1 MRYRRKPV
9 VVDAVMVSE
18 VPYSTYVLTMN
29 AADENN
35 AGKKLCNARPPFLQL
50 RWQKER
56 AKPEFKEHGGCG
68 MWYR

>member
-1 MRYRRKPV
+1 
-9 VVDAVMVSE
+9 
-18 VPYSTYVLTMN
+18 MN

-56 AKPEFKEHGGCG
+56 AKPEFKEHGCCG